1 MLTMAGMARSRQNHY
16 TESRLKNEM
25 KANTMFT
32 SAGSEGAQ
40 PALILHTTGLV
51 FISGGY
57 KTEAIC
63 TEQLPHCVAGM
74 KGRNTINTES

>member
-1 MLTMAGMARSRQNHY
+1 MD
-16 TESRLKNEM
+16 SRLKSEM
-25 KANTMFT
+25 EANTIFT
-32 SAGSEGAQ
+32 SAATGGAQ
-40 PALILHTTGLV
+40 PALIPHTTALL